1 MSTTEFSDEF
11 FLCHLIGYHAICAG
25 IMETVTEAVKEIFG
39 GKFEVSLF
47 SVSLQTIT
55 DIPGAQ

>member
-1 MSTTEFSDEF
+1 
-11 FLCHLIGYHAICAG
+11 
-25 IMETVTEAVKEIFG
+25 METVTEAVKEIFG
-39 GKFEVSLF
+39 WKFEVSLF